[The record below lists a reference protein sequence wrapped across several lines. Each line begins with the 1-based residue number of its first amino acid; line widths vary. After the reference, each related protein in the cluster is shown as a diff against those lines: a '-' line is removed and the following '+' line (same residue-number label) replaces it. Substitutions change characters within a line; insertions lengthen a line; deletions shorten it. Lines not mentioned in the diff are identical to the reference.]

1 MSRPAS
7 LLLTLSTTAL
17 LILAA
22 LVTWAAAELTRPLP
36 IEAPVMIEVMP
47 RDSLSRVAADLA
59 ARDILPQP
67 RLLTLWGRLSGDAA
81 RLHVGEYRLEPGV
94 DARGLLAQ
102 LVAGGVL
109 RRPFTIVEGWR
120 FRDVREALRVAP
132 RLQQTI
138 GEQTDEEIMAL
149 LAEPQRA
156 PEGLF
161 FPDTYDYVAGST
173 DLALLRRA
181 RERMREVLAAQW
193 EARAPDLPLDSPYDA
208 LVLASLIEKET
219 GLPRERQDIAGVF
232 VRRLERGMRL
242 QTDPAVIYGLGED
255 FDGNLTRTQL
265 RTPTAWNT
273 YVHRGLPP
281 TPIAMPGLDSIR
293 AALAPA
299 VGDALYFVA
308 RGDGSSEF
316 SATLEAHNA
325 AVRRFQL
332 QRREDYR
339 STPAPR
345 STDGEALPAPVP
357 DAANP
362 AADGNAKG
370 GANGS

>member
-1 MSRPAS
+1 MSRIAG
-7 LLLTLSTTAL
+7 LLLSLITLVL
-17 LILAA
+17 LVAA
-22 LVTWAAAELTRPLP
+22 GLVTWAAAELTQPLP
-36 IEAPVMIEVMP
+36 IDEPVVIEVAP
-47 RDSLSRVAADLA
+47 RDSLARVTADLA
-59 ARDILPQP
+59 ARGLLPQPQP
-67 RLLTLWGRLSGDAA
+67 RLLSLWGRLSGDAA
-81 RLHVGEYRLEPGV
+81 RLHVGEYRLEPGL
-94 DARGLLAQ
+94 DARGLLAL
-102 LVAGGVL
+102 LVEGRVL
-109 RRPFTIVEGWR
+109 RRSFTIVEGWR
-120 FRDVREALRVAP
+120 FSDVRAALGAAE
-132 RLQQTI
+132 RLRQTI
-138 GEQTDEEIMAL
+138 AGQSDAEIMARL
-149 LAEPQRA
+149 GEPERA

-181 RERMREVLAAQW
+181 RARMQEVLAAAW
-193 EARAPDLPLDSPYDA
+193 AERAPDLPLETPEEA

-219 GLPRERQDIAGVF
+219 GLPSERQDIAGVF
-232 VRRLERGMRL
+232 VRRLEQGMRL

-255 FDGNLTRTQL
+255 FDGNLTRSHL
-265 RTPTAWNT
+265 RTPTPWNT

-316 SATLEAHNA
+316 SATLEEHNA

-339 STPAPR
+339 STPLPLP
-345 STDGEALPAPVP
+345 SPSPPVSGEQDDEARDSP
-357 DAANP
+357 
-362 AADGNAKG
+362 
-370 GANGS
+370 